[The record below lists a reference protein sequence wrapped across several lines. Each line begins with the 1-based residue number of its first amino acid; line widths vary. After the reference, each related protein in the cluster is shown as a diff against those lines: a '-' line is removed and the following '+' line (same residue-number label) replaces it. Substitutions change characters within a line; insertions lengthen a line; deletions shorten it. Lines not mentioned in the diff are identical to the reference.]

1 MENKHSAR
9 ARGDRK
15 AISPILTSRFTDA
28 FAFAHVVHAAQERKG
43 TTIPYLS
50 HLMAVASL
58 VLEHGGDEEM
68 AIAGLLHDAAEDQGG
83 YPMLDQ
89 IHARFGER
97 VASIVEACTDTF
109 EKPKPP
115 YLERKQA
122 YIDHLKV
129 AHVDACVVA
138 AADKLHNARAI
149 RADFRVEGAA
159 LWERFNA
166 DSGTLHWYYGGV
178 AKGLEPR
185 LKGHRGHAMVEE
197 LQDIVGSVWGVQE
210 PRERSWP

>member
-1 MENKHSAR
+1 MENEHSTR
-9 ARGDRK
+9 ARGARK

-58 VLEHGGDEEM
+58 VLEHGGDEDM
-68 AIAGLLHDAAEDQGG
+68 AIAGLLHDAAEDHGG

-97 VASIVEACTDTF
+97 VGSIVEACTDTF
-109 EKPKPP
+109 ENPKPS

-122 YIDHLKV
+122 YIEQLKI

-149 RADFRVEGAA
+149 RTDFRTEGVAF
-159 LWERFNA
+159 WKRFNA

-178 AKGLEPR
+178 VNALEPR
-185 LKGHRGHAMVEE
+185 LKRHRGHAMVEE
-197 LQDIVGSVWGVQE
+197 LQDIVRSVWGVQE
-210 PRERSWP
+210 PRERSLP